1 MLMIYKRCLISLTWL
16 QLREA
21 WMGIC
26 TDFDWRSRSQW
37 ISGATLVT
45 INVTKQHCQCWLCPV
60 CTQLPFPVIQ
70 LNRRNIQL
78 QGCSFKYSFALIN
91 SPYLAAK
98 MKFDLIF
105 KTLLMNSAS
114 EKVKCNLTTVRNTYS
129 SKLNTFTVT
138 LLIIYVHTISNSQQ
152 NMKISI
158 FETLSS
164 FDSYAQDIRIV
175 ECCVAI

>member
-1 MLMIYKRCLISLTWL
+1 MPDQFDLIAAQGGVDGNLHGFWLKVALTMDIRSHISDNKRNQAALSVLTVSCVHSAPIPSDSA
-16 QLREA
+16 QPQKY
-21 WMGIC
+21 
-26 TDFDWRSRSQW
+26 TTW
-37 ISGATLVT
+37 I
-45 INVTKQHCQCWLCPV
+45 
-60 CTQLPFPVIQ
+60 
-70 LNRRNIQL
+70 

-114 EKVKCNLTTVRNTYS
+114 EKVKCNLTTVRNIYS
-129 SKLNTFTVT
+129 SKLNTLTVT
-138 LLIIYVHTISNSQQ
+138 ILVIYEHTSNSQR

>member
-1 MLMIYKRCLISLTWL
+1 MDIRSHISDNKRNQAALSVLTVSCVHSAPIPSDSA
-16 QLREA
+16 QPQKY
-21 WMGIC
+21 
-26 TDFDWRSRSQW
+26 TTW
-37 ISGATLVT
+37 I
-45 INVTKQHCQCWLCPV
+45 
-60 CTQLPFPVIQ
+60 
-70 LNRRNIQL
+70 

-114 EKVKCNLTTVRNTYS
+114 EKVKCNLNTVRNTYS

>member
-1 MLMIYKRCLISLTWL
+1 
-16 QLREA
+16 
-21 WMGIC
+21 
-26 TDFDWRSRSQW
+26 
-37 ISGATLVT
+37 
-45 INVTKQHCQCWLCPV
+45 
-60 CTQLPFPVIQ
+60 
-70 LNRRNIQL
+70 
-78 QGCSFKYSFALIN
+78 
-91 SPYLAAK
+91 